1 VVGQASRLRNPLVT
15 SAGRAV
21 SKWTLCGAGPVD
33 AARNIYR
40 DRGHLRTPNQSWQA
54 LAVCFPLH
62 PSVPAGRAFRIRELA
77 GDLHHAKVRVEERKL
92 TVGDEVSHD
101 ESSLANSP

>member
-1 VVGQASRLRNPLVT
+1 MDAHSSSMSMSPDRNPLVT

-40 DRGHLRTPNQSWQA
+40 DRGGPPTDTQPVVASACSLLPVA
-54 LAVCFPLH
+54 PL
-62 PSVPAGRAFRIRELA
+62 
-77 GDLHHAKVRVEERKL
+77 
-92 TVGDEVSHD
+92 
-101 ESSLANSP
+101 SSRRSRLQNS